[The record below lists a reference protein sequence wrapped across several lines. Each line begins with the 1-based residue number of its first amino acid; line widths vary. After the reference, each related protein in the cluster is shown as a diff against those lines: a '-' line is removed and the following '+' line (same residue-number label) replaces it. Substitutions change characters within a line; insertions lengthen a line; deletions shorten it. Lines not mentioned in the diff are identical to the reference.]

1 MVRTNIIVIMIFSI
15 LSFSHSSLLAEVRT
29 SSTGKKDYYNNP
41 GDNMEWDALIQE
53 HPDDMVIHTLH
64 ALRDG
69 LRFKLDKGDLN
80 VSQATEIFENM
91 RTALINR
98 KEVDRKTFLTL
109 IYLCWYIASY
119 NLQSPVSER

>member
-1 MVRTNIIVIMIFSI
+1 MVRTNIIVIMTLSI
-15 LSFSHSSLLAEVRT
+15 LSFSYTPILAEVRT
-29 SSTGKKDYYNNP
+29 YSTGEKDYYNNP
-41 GDNMEWDALIQE
+41 GDNMEWDALIQQ

-69 LRFKLDKGDLN
+69 LRFKLDKGDLT
-80 VSQATEIFENM
+80 VSQAAEIFKNM
-91 RTALINR
+91 RTALING
-98 KEVDRKTFLTL
+98 KGIDKKTLSTL

>member
-15 LSFSHSSLLAEVRT
+15 FSFSRSSILAEVRT

-41 GDNMEWDALIQE
+41 GGNMEWDALIQQ
-53 HPDDMVIHTLH
+53 HPDDMVIHTLQ

-69 LRFKLDKGDLN
+69 LRFKLDKGDLT

-91 RTALINR
+91 RTALINE
-98 KEVDRKTFLTL
+98 KEIDKKTFSTL
-109 IYLCWYIASY
+109 ICLCWYIASY

>member
-1 MVRTNIIVIMIFSI
+1 MVRTNIIVIMTLSI
-15 LSFSHSSLLAEVRT
+15 MSFSYSSIWAEVRT
-29 SSTGKKDYYNNP
+29 YSTGEKDYYNNP
-41 GDNMEWDALIQE
+41 GDNMEWDALIQQ

-69 LRFKLDKGDLN
+69 LRFKLDKGDLT
-80 VSQATEIFENM
+80 VSQAAEIFENM
-91 RTALINR
+91 RIALVNG
-98 KEVDRKTFLTL
+98 KEIDKKTFSTL

>member
-1 MVRTNIIVIMIFSI
+1 MVRTNIIVIMALSI
-15 LSFSHSSLLAEVRT
+15 MSFSYSSILAEVRIY
-29 SSTGKKDYYNNP
+29 SAGEKDYYNNP
-41 GDNMEWDALIQE
+41 GDNMEWDAIIQQ

-69 LRFKLDKGDLN
+69 LRFKLDKGDLT
-80 VSQATEIFENM
+80 VSQAAEVFENM
-91 RTALINR
+91 KIALVNG
-98 KEVDRKTFLTL
+98 KEIDRKTFSTL